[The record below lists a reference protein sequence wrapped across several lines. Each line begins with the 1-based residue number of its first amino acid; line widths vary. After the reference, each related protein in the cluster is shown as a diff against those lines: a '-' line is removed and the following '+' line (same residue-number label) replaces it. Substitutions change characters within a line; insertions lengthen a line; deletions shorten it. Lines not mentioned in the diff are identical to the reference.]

1 MVFAG
6 PVPYHLATAPLNHSR
21 CLQSQK
27 TKNPPA
33 RTSRRWVKKKLD
45 LESGRYRAL
54 ATPPMPEDTQAQ
66 ARQQHGVRTAPA
78 MAMNL
83 IYVMLARNRIAVN
96 RAAPIGFAH
105 YQTS

>member
-1 MVFAG
+1 
-6 PVPYHLATAPLNHSR
+6 
-21 CLQSQK
+21 
-27 TKNPPA
+27 
-33 RTSRRWVKKKLD
+33 
-45 LESGRYRAL
+45 L

>member
-1 MVFAG
+1 VG
-6 PVPYHLATAPLNHSR
+6 
-21 CLQSQK
+21 QE
-27 TKNPPA
+27 
-33 RTSRRWVKKKLD
+33 KLD

-54 ATPPMPEDTQAQ
+54 PTPPMPEDTQAQ
-66 ARQQHGVRTAPA
+66 ARQPHGVRTAPA

-83 IYVMLARNRIAVN
+83 ICVMLARNRIAVN